1 MVKNIPL
8 VSDFRYLGLKIANT
22 LSWDKYIIE
31 HCKSINWKVVQLK
44 QMSKTG
50 CSSNLLLQTYKT
62 FIQQKFDYGIS
73 LWGCTSKK
81 NIRKVQ
87 RIQNRAAR
95 IILNKHDRISVRG
108 IDLIKELGI
117 MNIEERRD
125 YFLCKFTYES
135 IHGLAP
141 DYLVNNIE
149 MRVDRHGYN
158 FRGHRNDDVYLPT
171 IKKEIF
177 RMSLRYFGGK
187 LWNRLPD
194 HVKDSCSQDN
204 FKLKYKRYRFPN
216 CMNRGA
222 VDDTVNT

>member
-1 MVKNIPL
+1 MLKSVDKENFVVSLDGKNIPL
-8 VSDFRYLGLKIANT
+8 VSDFRYLGLKITNT
-22 LSWDKYIIE
+22 LSWDKHILE

-125 YFLCKFTYES
+125 Y
-135 IHGLAP
+135 
-141 DYLVNNIE
+141 
-149 MRVDRHGYN
+149 
-158 FRGHRNDDVYLPT
+158 
-171 IKKEIF
+171 
-177 RMSLRYFGGK
+177 
-187 LWNRLPD
+187 
-194 HVKDSCSQDN
+194 
-204 FKLKYKRYRFPN
+204 
-216 CMNRGA
+216 
-222 VDDTVNT
+222 